1 MFNIILVL
9 IINVVI
15 CRFNPDRRHVMALG
29 RGLKLGEGFFVG
41 SHSEIYKFLSLPS
54 YPPYVS
60 PMKFSLSPKL
70 TRHTIQRA

>member
-15 CRFNPDRRHVMALG
+15 CSFNPDRRHAVELG
-29 RGLKLGEGFFVG
+29 GGLKLGEGFFVG

-60 PMKFSLSPKL
+60 PMKFALSPKL
-70 TRHTIQRA
+70 TARTIQRA